1 MRTFIAVSV
10 INALALFIIS
20 NVLNGITINGWQTLA
35 VSAMVLTLINIFLK
49 PIISFITLPI
59 NIFSLGFFTLFIN
72 AFLFYIVGKIVKGF
86 VVADFMTA
94 FLGALLLSVITLLV
108 ETLIIKDK
116 KRILNR
122 YGTIDAQDYKTGK
135 VVIDVDDINK
145 INKN

>member
-20 NVLNGITINGWQTLA
+20 NILNGITINGWQTLA

-116 KRILNR
+116 KRILSK
-122 YGTIDAQDYKTGK
+122 YGTVEAQDYKTGK

>member
-1 MRTFIAVSV
+1 MKSFIAISL
-10 INALALFIIS
+10 INALALFMIS
-20 NVLNGITINGWQTLA
+20 NIVSGITINGWQTLA

-59 NIFSLGFFTLFIN
+59 NIFSLGFFTLIIN

-86 VVADFMTA
+86 VVADFITA
-94 FLGALLLSVITLLV
+94 FIGALLLSVITILV

-116 KRILNR
+116 KRILKK
-122 YGTIDAQDYKTGK
+122 YGTVEAQDYKTGK

-145 INKN
+145 R

>member
-20 NVLNGITINGWQTLA
+20 NILNGITINGWQTLA

>member
-1 MRTFIAVSV
+1 MRTFVAVSV
-10 INALALFIIS
+10 INALALFMIS
-20 NVLNGITINGWQTLA
+20 NILSGITINGWQTLA

-49 PIISFITLPI
+49 PVIAFITLPI

-94 FLGALLLSVITLLV
+94 FLGALLLSIITLLV

-116 KRILNR
+116 KRILR
-122 YGTIDAQDYKTGK
+122 KYGTVDAQDYKTGK